1 MISSGVAVAGFITD
15 QGEMEKLHCPFP
27 GGTVML
33 SVPVSSRQGS
43 APSMVALPCPYCP
56 LLALSL
62 AETTLSHTDG
72 MFFSTTSEFIF
83 NLSDSRWAG

>member
-1 MISSGVAVAGFITD
+1 MEGFIAD
-15 QGEMEKLHCPFP
+15 QGEMENLHCPFP
-27 GGTVML
+27 GRTVML
-33 SVPVSSRQGS
+33 SVPGSPRQGS
-43 APSMVALPCPYCP
+43 APSTVALPCLYCP

-72 MFFSTTSEFIF
+72 IFFSTTSEFIF